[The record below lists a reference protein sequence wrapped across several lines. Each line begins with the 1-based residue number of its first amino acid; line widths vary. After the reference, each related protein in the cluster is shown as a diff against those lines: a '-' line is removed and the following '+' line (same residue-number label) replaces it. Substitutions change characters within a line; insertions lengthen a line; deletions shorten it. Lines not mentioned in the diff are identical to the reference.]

1 MMIMTEKKITKKEK
15 YGMLLAI
22 EEVAVDNMLRTF
34 VEEEIAALE
43 AKAEKARER
52 AAKKKAENDEL
63 GEKIYK
69 IIVEKGSSV
78 TLQEL
83 YKILSVDDE
92 EITTSKI
99 VARLTKLVN
108 SDKIDKAEATIEKSK
123 KMTYFVKEAE

>member
-1 MMIMTEKKITKKEK
+1 MTEKKITKKEK

-22 EEVAVDNMLRTF
+22 EEVAADDMLRTF
-34 VEEEIAALE
+34 VEEEITALE

>member
-1 MMIMTEKKITKKEK
+1 MTEKKITKKEK

-22 EEVAVDNMLRTF
+22 EEVAADDMLRTF

-63 GEKIYK
+63 GEKIYN